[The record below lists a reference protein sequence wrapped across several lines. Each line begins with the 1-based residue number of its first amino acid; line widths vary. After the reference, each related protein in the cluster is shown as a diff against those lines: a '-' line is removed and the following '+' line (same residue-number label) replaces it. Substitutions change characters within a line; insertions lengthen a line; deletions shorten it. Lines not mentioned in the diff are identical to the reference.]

1 MVNLV
6 LRTRYRVL
14 STEYRT
20 LMGDPRPA
28 STTTLTQP
36 RSYACF
42 LFLQDI
48 DDQVGGRLLL
58 IGRRRGGAECLHIR
72 LVAGRGIGRRGQ
84 FKVNGGLS
92 LADCTLGRG
101 DAGR

>member
-6 LRTRYRVL
+6 LRARYRVI

-20 LMGDPRPA
+20 LMGDPPSLNHHANATPLVR
-28 STTTLTQP
+28 TL
-36 RSYACF
+36 

-48 DDQVGGRLLL
+48 DDEVWRRLLL
-58 IGRRRGGAECLHIR
+58 IGCRRGGADCLHIR
-72 LVAGRGIGRRGQ
+72 LVAGRGVGGRSQ
-84 FKVNGGLS
+84 FKVKGGLP
-92 LADCTLGRG
+92 LADHALGSG